1 MIAFIIF
8 FAGLVAI
15 GIVLSICNFFS
26 ETYQEVKEKERYD
39 LEQKKKQDEFALEAQ
54 RKKAEQ
60 ELEFRKQAG
69 LDPIYQEQ
77 TRKNKQYKAVIV
89 SLIGLIIFIGGYILF
104 SNNESVF
111 V

>member
-39 LEQKKKQDEFALEAQ
+39 LEQKKKQDWQIKQNRKRIHHKLKKMPNKRQKVAL
-54 RKKAEQ
+54 
-60 ELEFRKQAG
+60 
-69 LDPIYQEQ
+69 
-77 TRKNKQYKAVIV
+77 
-89 SLIGLIIFIGGYILF
+89 
-104 SNNESVF
+104 
-111 V
+111 

>member
-60 ELEFRKQAG
+60 ELESIGSIKHLFTPKLKYHTRNCCSFLLPKPQNLASQRLKQ
-69 LDPIYQEQ
+69 
-77 TRKNKQYKAVIV
+77 V
-89 SLIGLIIFIGGYILF
+89 
-104 SNNESVF
+104 VF
-111 V
+111 WSI